1 MRKGKKNTH
10 LLNQLFV
17 DGKIID
23 GKQNYNPL
31 LLKRIT
37 ATFID
42 IVLFFSLYFY
52 FNSADE
58 TVIAGANTYQ
68 VKFLIS
74 VVFWFIYFPFLEW
87 EYSATLGHKIMGL
100 KVVSQDGNALTLK
113 QVFKRRLAD
122 VIDLYTMFGFIAFAV
137 AFYSQ
142 QNQRLGDLWAK
153 TLVVKKETTI
163 RKYIKAP
170 KKKVS

>member
-1 MRKGKKNTH
+1 MIKRKKNTH

-31 LLKRIT
+31 LLKRVA

-42 IVLFFSLYFY
+42 IILFFSLYFY
-52 FNSADE
+52 FNSVDE
-58 TVIAGANTYQ
+58 TVIAGVYTYQ

-87 EYSATLGHKIMGL
+87 EYSAILGHKIMGL

-113 QVFKRRLAD
+113 QVFKRRLVD
-122 VIDLYTMFGFIAFAV
+122 TIDLYSMYGFIAFAV

-142 QNQRLGDLWAK
+142 HNQRLGDLWAK
-153 TLVVKKETTI
+153 TLVVNSETFI
-163 RKYIKAP
+163 RKHIKGS

>member
-1 MRKGKKNTH
+1 MIKRKKNTH

-31 LLKRIT
+31 LLKRVA

-42 IVLFFSLYFY
+42 FILFFSIYLY
-52 FNSADE
+52 FNSVDE
-58 TVIAGANTYQ
+58 TIIAGMYTYQ

-74 VVFWFIYFPFLEW
+74 VVFWLFYFPFLEW
-87 EYSATLGHKIMGL
+87 EYSATLGHKIMVL

-113 QVFKRRLAD
+113 QVLKRRLAD
-122 VIDLYTMFGFIAFAV
+122 IIDLYIMYGFIAFSV
-137 AFYSQ
+137 AFYSKH
-142 QNQRLGDLWAK
+142 NQRLGDLWAK
-153 TLVVKKETTI
+153 TLVVNKET
-163 RKYIKAP
+163 Y
-170 KKKVS
+170 

>member
-1 MRKGKKNTH
+1 MIKGKKNTH
-10 LLNQLFV
+10 ILNRLFV

-31 LLKRIT
+31 LLKRVA

-42 IVLFFSLYFY
+42 IILFFSLYFY
-52 FNSADE
+52 FNSVDE
-58 TVIAGANTYQ
+58 TVIAGVYTYQ

-74 VVFWFIYFPFLEW
+74 AVFWFIYFPFLEW
-87 EYSATLGHKIMGL
+87 EYNATLGHKIMGL
-100 KVVSQDGNALTLK
+100 KVVSQDGNVLAFK
-113 QVFKRRLAD
+113 QVLKRRLAD
-122 VIDLYTMFGFIAFAV
+122 TIDIYSMYGFIAFAI

-153 TLVVKKETTI
+153 TLVVNKETTV
-163 RKYIKAP
+163 RKYIKGP